1 MGTRTPPATSGAADL
16 DGVVRQRLRTLR
28 LAQGMSLNDL
38 AAATHLNASTI
49 SRLETGS
56 RRLALDV
63 LAPIARALNTTI
75 DDLVDTSADDGDVV
89 IRPERCELHGV
100 TRWQLSR
107 NRGPNGVN
115 VVKMRL
121 TPLET
126 PPELQVHPGR
136 DWFFVLSGT
145 VKLFLGEREVLV
157 HAGHAADFTTMTPHA
172 FTAHLKPA
180 EMISILDN
188 DGHQAHTA

>member
-1 MGTRTPPATSGAADL
+1 
-16 DGVVRQRLRTLR
+16 
-28 LAQGMSLNDL
+28 MSLGDL

-75 DDLVDTSADDGDVV
+75 DDLIDTSGDDGDVV
-89 IRPERCELHGV
+89 IRPERCDLHRV

-107 NRGPNGVN
+107 NRGPNGVS

-121 TPLET
+121 EPLDT
-126 PPELQVHPGR
+126 LPDLAVHPGR

-145 VKLFLGEREVLV
+145 VRLLLGEREILV
-157 HAGHAADFTTMTPHA
+157 HAGHAADFATMTPHA

-180 EMISILDN
+180 ELISILDN
-188 DGHQAHTA
+188 DGHQAHNA

>member
-1 MGTRTPPATSGAADL
+1 M
-16 DGVVRQRLRTLR
+16 
-28 LAQGMSLNDL
+28 AQGMSLGDL

-75 DDLVDTSADDGDVV
+75 DDLIDTSSDDGDVV
-89 IRPERCELHGV
+89 IRPQRCELHGV

-107 NRGPNGVN
+107 NQGPNGVT

-121 TPLET
+121 TPIDT
-126 PPELQVHPGR
+126 RPDLQVHPGR

-145 VKLFLGEREVLV
+145 VRLYLGDREMLV
-157 HAGHAADFTTMTPHA
+157 HAGHVADFATMTPHA